1 MLGGLCKLF
10 QVSATDCGSE
20 IKTTEQSRK
29 KTQTDSKSS
38 SEVKPSCFL
47 LNIECRVKQAA

>member
-47 LNIECRVKQAA
+47 LNIGCRVKKAA